1 MTKLIT
7 IAVYPPSSNATRTV
21 ASSNFAQYSR
31 LTLPNLIIGVLDA
44 VSAAVSIKPPIYC
57 YPVADLGLESPV
69 GWTHVVAGGDAF
81 THDKGISSVASNSS
95 SGSIPRLRDCILMH
109 PGSTVGD
116 LYDALKR
123 GVLSHVT
130 VHGDFV
136 RAEGKSVD
144 CYQYDDGGAL
154 NSSASMRANTFKK
167 RQLGKDAIIDD
178 TCCVIRI
185 QTNRKAVWQQ
195 THSATEH
202 FPSCK

>member
-1 MTKLIT
+1 MNKNQNDL
-7 IAVYPPSSNATRTV
+7 TV
-21 ASSNFAQYSR
+21 HLSI
-31 LTLPNLIIGVLDA
+31 IIGVLDA

-57 YPVADLGLESPV
+57 YPVADLALESPV
-69 GWTHVVAGGDAF
+69 GWTHIVAGSDVSTHAHS
-81 THDKGISSVASNSS
+81 HDKGNPSIASSSSSSSSSV
-95 SGSIPRLRDCILMH
+95 PRLRDCILMY

-123 GVLSHVT
+123 GALPHVT

-136 RAEGKSVD
+136 RAEGKSLD
-144 CYQYDDGGAL
+144 SYQYDDVIAL
-154 NSSASMRANTFKK
+154 NGSTPHPSKAGTFKK

-195 THSATEH
+195 TYATNTTSTSTAATE
-202 FPSCK
+202 SSSSTSK

>member
-1 MTKLIT
+1 MNTCENEL
-7 IAVYPPSSNATRTV
+7 TV
-21 ASSNFAQYSR
+21 DLSI
-31 LTLPNLIIGVLDA
+31 IIGVLDA

-57 YPVADLGLESPV
+57 YPVADLALESPV
-69 GWTHVVAGGDAF
+69 GWTHIVAGSDVSTHAHS
-81 THDKGISSVASNSS
+81 HDKGNPSIASSSSSSSSV
-95 SGSIPRLRDCILMH
+95 PRLRDCILMH

-123 GVLSHVT
+123 GALPHVT

-136 RAEGKSVD
+136 RAEGKSLD
-144 CYQYDDGGAL
+144 CYQYDDVIAL
-154 NSSASMRANTFKK
+154 NGSTPLASKTGTFKK

-195 THSATEH
+195 TYATNTTSTSTSTTATET
-202 FPSCK
+202 SSLSGK

>member
-1 MTKLIT
+1 MNKYQNDIT
-7 IAVYPPSSNATRTV
+7 IDLSI
-21 ASSNFAQYSR
+21 
-31 LTLPNLIIGVLDA
+31 IIGVLDA

-57 YPVADLGLESPV
+57 YPVADLALESPV
-69 GWTHVVAGGDAF
+69 GWTHIVAGSDVSTHA
-81 THDKGISSVASNSS
+81 HDKGNPSIAPSSSS
-95 SGSIPRLRDCILMH
+95 SGSSSSSVPRLRDCILMH

-123 GVLSHVT
+123 GALPHVT

-136 RAEGKSVD
+136 RAEGKSLD
-144 CYQYDDGGAL
+144 SYQYDDVIGLSGS
-154 NSSASMRANTFKK
+154 NNMTSKTGTFKK

-195 THSATEH
+195 TYATNTTSTSTTATAATE
-202 FPSCK
+202 SSSSSSK